1 MAKEESLELESTE
14 EPKSKKK
21 LFIFAGVGVLVA
33 LLIGGG
39 VWFFMGSRSGYRIIR
54 TYAAS
59 FLIQLTR
66 A

>member
-33 LLIGGG
+33 LFIGGG
-39 VWFFMGSRSGYRIIR
+39 VWFFMGS
-54 TYAAS
+54 
-59 FLIQLTR
+59 
-66 A
+66 